1 MGDYRNNVRS
11 LSELVAEPG
20 LTGSVE
26 TVAGA
31 VSSQQVRRISAIED
45 VHELQHAAD
54 GDLVVLTARASER
67 LEPYLLDG
75 ALRVAASRGV
85 AALVLTAADVPI
97 SRTSVALAQ
106 QTGVAVLK
114 VVAVPL
120 VRLIVALER
129 GLSADADAAFDRLR
143 NLSRLIAGLPVGETR
158 VGDLLERAGRTLG
171 HEIIE
176 LDATDD
182 ATAAVT
188 APVVIGG
195 KIERRLAIAAGDD
208 AAQLAAPIAL
218 PLLAGTVARITAT
231 ARDVTE
237 VPAISSTE
245 IVTEMLLTDGPL
257 GSQLVRRARAVGV
270 PVDTWHIAMAID
282 LEAFAPLAGGDEVRA
297 YEQRILLNREAT
309 ATAEAHGGVW
319 YRGRIGTSL
328 ILFRGDRLDPGH
340 QAATSLVRTAQAVI
354 DRILSIV
361 PDVKLTCGIGTPYV
375 GPHGMRA
382 TAAEAQAAL
391 RVARANERIGEP
403 VLFDPASLHRTLV
416 EWYASDTARSAVKEI
431 MAPLDRLEPKKREEA
446 LRTLRTYLDTG
457 GSFSRTAEI
466 MHLHRN
472 AVAYRVKNIL
482 KLLDIDLDESDQRLM
497 LHLACR
503 VHTLQ

>member
-1 MGDYRNNVRS
+1 MRS

-20 LTGSVE
+20 LSGHVE

-31 VSSQQVRRISAIED
+31 VSSQQVRRIVAIED
-45 VHELQHAAD
+45 VHDLQNSAD
-54 GDLVVLTARASER
+54 GDLVVLTVRLSEQ

-75 ALRVAASRGV
+75 ALRVAGSRGV
-85 AALVLTAADVPI
+85 ASLVLTAADVPI
-97 SRTSVALAQ
+97 SRTSEALAK

-114 VVAVPL
+114 VFAVPL

-129 GLSADADAAFDRLR
+129 GLSADVDAAFDRLR
-143 NLSRLIAGLPVGETR
+143 NLSRIVAGLPASETR
-158 VGDLLERAGRTLG
+158 VGDLLARAGRALG
-171 HEIIE
+171 HEIVE
-176 LDATDD
+176 LDAADD
-182 ATAAVT
+182 TADAIA
-188 APVVIGG
+188 APVVLGG
-195 KIERRLAIAAGDD
+195 RVERQLAISVGDGAAR
-208 AAQLAAPIAL
+208 LAAPIAL
-218 PLLAGTVARITAT
+218 PLLAGTVARITAA
-231 ARDVTE
+231 ARDATE

-257 GSQLVRRARAVGV
+257 GAQLVRRARAVGI

-282 LEAFAPLAGGDEVRA
+282 PEGFAPLADGNEVRA

-340 QAATSLVRTAQAVI
+340 QAAASLVRTAQAVI
-354 DRILSIV
+354 DRIATFM
-361 PDVKLTCGIGTPYV
+361 PDVKVTCGIGTPYV

-416 EWYASDTARSAVKEI
+416 EWYASDTARSAVKDI

-446 LRTLRTYLDTG
+446 LRTLLTYLDTG
-457 GSFSRTAEI
+457 GSSSRTAEL